1 MMSAMRVVGHRAGD
15 IIAGCRDDD
24 REDHMRHSAL
34 TLTLT
39 TLLFLPAPP
48 VAAQTDTDPELQ
60 EWVVPYAESRP
71 RDPMVGPDGQVWF
84 VGQRSD
90 YVAAL
95 DPETG
100 EFTRFDLE
108 EGAGPHNLVVDSDGT
123 IFYTGNTA
131 RHIGALDPETGEV
144 EKYMMPIEAA
154 RDPHTLTFDSQG
166 DMWFTVQQ
174 GNYIGKLWKETG
186 EVRLVESLQVEG
198 GRSTSSRPY
207 GIVMDSRDRPW
218 IALFN
223 TNKIGMVDPETFELE
238 TYELPE
244 NALPRR
250 LGITS
255 DDIVWYGDWT
265 RGTLGR
271 LDPETGEVTE
281 YPLPSG
287 ERSRPYAMAV
297 DDSGRIWLVE
307 TGVQPNK
314 FVGFDPVAE
323 EFFSEVAIES
333 GGGTVRHMY
342 FDPETNSIWF
352 GADTNT
358 IGVAKLPPRRR
369 AVSF

>member
-1 MMSAMRVVGHRAGD
+1 
-15 IIAGCRDDD
+15 
-24 REDHMRHSAL
+24 
-34 TLTLT
+34 
-39 TLLFLPAPP
+39 
-48 VAAQTDTDPELQ
+48 
-60 EWVVPYAESRP
+60 
-71 RDPMVGPDGQVWF
+71 
-84 VGQRSD
+84 
-90 YVAAL
+90 
-95 DPETG
+95 
-100 EFTRFDLE
+100 
-108 EGAGPHNLVVDSDGT
+108 
-123 IFYTGNTA
+123 
-131 RHIGALDPETGEV
+131 
-144 EKYMMPIEAA
+144 
-154 RDPHTLTFDSQG
+154 
-166 DMWFTVQQ
+166 MWFTVQQ

-186 EVRLVESLQVEG
+186 EVRLVESLRVEG

-207 GIVMDSRDRPW
+207 GIVMDSQDRPW

-223 TNKIGMVDPETFELE
+223 TNKIGMVNPETFELE

-271 LDPETGEVTE
+271 LDPATGEVTE